1 MATDPRITKAKR
13 IIASAAK
20 TAGEIKT
27 DGSLNRSTAT
37 RAIYKTKAEALGR
50 GPQRECAAGAG
61 GPTTRPAR

>member
-1 MATDPRITKAKR
+1 MTTDPRITKARR

-37 RAIYKTKAEALGR
+37 RAIYKTKAEALDAVA
-50 GPQRECAAGAG
+50 EALANK
-61 GPTTRPAR
+61 PAKKK